1 MGARPPANRRQ
12 GNSMFSDASTV
23 VIALFLLAPILV
35 GILFRVFSP
44 RMRSVI
50 DARMLTA
57 DEQVAFLEA
66 AVMTLYIDGYLEKS
80 EEIALRS
87 FLKTK
92 KWRIDVEKEI
102 ARIRPRALRALRNP
116 MDLNAYMI
124 GIKEK
129 ISSEEAAGSI
139 LLACTDLSDH
149 GGPSGWIGESGFLIS
164 LERLL
169 RADHEQGPN

>member
-1 MGARPPANRRQ
+1 MISGASIA
-12 GNSMFSDASTV
+12 
-23 VIALFLLAPILV
+23 VIAVIILATIFV
-35 GILFRVFSP
+35 GILFRFIIS
-44 RMRSVI
+44 RTHLKF
-50 DARMLTA
+50 DARSLTA
-57 DEQVAFLEA
+57 DEQLAFLEA

-92 KWRIDVEKEI
+92 KWRIDVKKEI

-149 GGPSGWIGESGFLIS
+149 GGPSGWIGESGFLVE
-164 LERLL
+164 LERML
-169 RADHEQGPN
+169 RADHEPARIDEE

>member
-1 MGARPPANRRQ
+1 
-12 GNSMFSDASTV
+12 MFSDASIA
-23 VIALFLLAPILV
+23 VIAVIILATVLV
-35 GILFRVFSP
+35 GILFRFIIS
-44 RMRSVI
+44 RTHLKF
-50 DARMLTA
+50 DARSLTA
-57 DEQVAFLEA
+57 DEQLAFLEA

-102 ARIRPRALRALRNP
+102 ARIRPRALRALQDP
-116 MDLNAYMI
+116 VDLNSFMI

-129 ISSEEAAGSI
+129 ISSERAADSI

-149 GGPSGWIGESGFLIS
+149 GGFSGWIGESEFLID

-169 RADHEQGPN
+169 RPDNEQAQIDET